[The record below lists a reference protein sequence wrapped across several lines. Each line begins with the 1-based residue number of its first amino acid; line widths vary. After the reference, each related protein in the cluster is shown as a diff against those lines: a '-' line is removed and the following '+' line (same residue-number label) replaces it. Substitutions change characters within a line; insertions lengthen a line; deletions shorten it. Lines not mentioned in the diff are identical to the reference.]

1 MTAIA
6 SNISGI
12 RDGFL
17 EALKDTKLGSE
28 LLSKMALELARDPDI
43 LEPFLTNEHCAID
56 GRQPYW
62 SGEYF
67 NKQKAFARLNFAK
80 ERLEHLIEV
89 REFLRQRGDK
99 GFAPIAQPRQSVA
112 PQNPQ
117 SQSDYQPTNNLK
129 KFVAQGDLLTIRTA
143 LRIEFND
150 NRLDDHQ
157 LYAAVNWMKT
167 QVPHIFESYSEKAF
181 ARGIES
187 DSSQW
192 TPEYFGNQVVY
203 LKTNF
208 AEKRFL
214 HLIEVRQ
221 LLRERGEED
230 FAPADGAEPKDP
242 SRARSA
248 SQAPQR
254 PRSGSHQSTAAGYSE
269 LNPAFKAALLIG
281 GAIAAVVVFLIA
293 LVR

>member
-12 RDGFL
+12 RDEFL
-17 EALKDTKLGSE
+17 AALKDTQLGTE
-28 LLSKMALELARDPDI
+28 LLSEMASELARAPNI
-43 LEPFLTNEHCAID
+43 LEPLLTNEHCAIN
-56 GRQPYW
+56 GQQPYW
-62 SGEYF
+62 SRDYF
-67 NKQKAFARLNFAK
+67 NKQKAFARVNFAK

-99 GFAPIAQPRQSVA
+99 GFAPIAESRHSVA

-157 LYAAVNWMKT
+157 LYAAVNWMKA
-167 QVPHIFESYSEKAF
+167 QVPDIFENYSEKAF
-181 ARGIES
+181 ARGIDT

-230 FAPADGAEPKDP
+230 FAPADVAETKAS

-254 PRSGSHQSTAAGYSE
+254 LRSGSHQSAVAGHSE
-269 LNPAFKAALLIG
+269 MNPAFKAALLIG

>member
-12 RDGFL
+12 RDEFL
-17 EALKDTKLGSE
+17 AALKDTRLDSE
-28 LLSKMALELARDPDI
+28 LLSNMALELARAPDI
-43 LEPFLTNEHCAID
+43 LEHFLTNEHCAIN
-56 GRQPYW
+56 GSQPYW

-89 REFLRQRGDK
+89 REFLRNRGEK
-99 GFAPIAQPRQSVA
+99 GFAPIAESRQSVTS
-112 PQNPQ
+112 QSPQ

-150 NRLDDHQ
+150 IRLDDHQ
-157 LYAAVNWMKT
+157 LYKTVNWMKT
-167 QVPHIFESYSEKAF
+167 QVPDIFESYSEKAF

-192 TPEYFGNQVVY
+192 TPEYFGNQIVY

-208 AEKRFL
+208 SEKRFL

-221 LLRERGEED
+221 ALRERGEED
-230 FAPADGAEPKDP
+230 FTPADVAEPKAP
-242 SRARSA
+242 SRARSV

-254 PRSGSHQSTAAGYSE
+254 PRSDSYQSTAAGHSE

-281 GAIAAVVVFLIA
+281 GAIAAVVVFLIT

>member
-12 RDGFL
+12 RDEFL
-17 EALKDTKLGSE
+17 AALKDTQLGSE
-28 LLSKMALELARDPDI
+28 LLSEMALELARTSDI
-43 LEPFLTNEHCAID
+43 LEPFLTHEGCAID

-62 SGEYF
+62 SGDYF
-67 NKQKAFARLNFAK
+67 NKQKAFARMNFSK

-89 REFLRQRGDK
+89 RQFLRQRGDK
-99 GFAPIAQPRQSVA
+99 GFVPVAGARQSAA
-112 PQNPQ
+112 PHSPQ
-117 SQSDYQPTNNLK
+117 SQHDYQPTNNLK
-129 KFVAQGDLLTIRTA
+129 KFVAQGDLLTTRTA

-157 LYAAVNWMKT
+157 LYAAVQWMKT
-167 QVPHIFESYSEKAF
+167 QVPDIFENYSEKAF
-181 ARGIES
+181 ARGIEL

-192 TPEYFGNQVVY
+192 TPEYFGNQIVY

-221 LLRERGEED
+221 VLRERGEED
-230 FAPADGAEPKDP
+230 FAPANVAEPKAP
-242 SRARSA
+242 SRSG
-248 SQAPQR
+248 SVPQAPQR
-254 PRSGSHQSTAAGYSE
+254 PKSSSYQTTATSRSE
-269 LNPAFKAALLIG
+269 LNPAFKAALMIG
-281 GAIAAVVVFLIA
+281 GAIAAVVVLLIA